1 MEEVG
6 AATFEAEVLGSSV
19 PVVVD
24 FWAPWCKPC
33 EAIASHLESLAA
45 EWGERVRLVRVNVDE
60 EPGLSARYGVLSLPT
75 VILFAG
81 GGAEGNRLRRAAS
94 SAIRARVHSAPV
106 TALATSWA
114 DLLEGEEIAYSGVE
128 PSREPTLEPFPD
140 DLDPRVAS
148 ALVAT
153 GVTALFRHQAE
164 AWEAARRGE
173 NVVVTTGTASGKSLA
188 FNLPVLDAIARDPKT
203 RALYL
208 YPTKALAQDQA
219 RSLAELRLKG
229 LRPAIYDGDTPTER
243 RWQIR
248 KWSNVVLTNPDM
260 LHVGVLPHHDRWGD
274 VLANLR
280 YVVVDE
286 AHVYRGVFGSH
297 VANVLRRLRRLA
309 RIYDAEPQ
317 FLLASATIAN
327 AGELALELTGEAATV
342 VDTDTSAR
350 AEREVVIWNPP
361 LLDAEL
367 GLRASPLGD
376 AARLLSQLTS
386 RGLRTICF
394 AKSRKAAELI
404 HRFAVER
411 VDTETAARL
420 APYRAGLHRRAA
432 ARDRAAPRRGR
443 APRRDR
449 DGCARARDRHR
460 PPRLRHLGRLP
471 GNRRVAAA
479 AVGTRG
485 QARARARDPRRERR
499 RARPV
504 LRARA

>member
-1 MEEVG
+1 M
-6 AATFEAEVLGSSV
+6 
-19 PVVVD
+19 
-24 FWAPWCKPC
+24 
-33 EAIASHLESLAA
+33 
-45 EWGERVRLVRVNVDE
+45 
-60 EPGLSARYGVLSLPT
+60 
-75 VILFAG
+75 ILFADG
-81 GGAEGNRLRRAAS
+81 GPKATVYGAQPRSRF
-94 SAIRARVHSAPV
+94 AREFAPAPV
-106 TALATSWA
+106 TTVAASWA
-114 DLLEGEEIAYSGVE
+114 DLLEGEEVAYSGIE
-128 PSREPTLEPFPD
+128 PPRDPKLEPLPD

-153 GVTALFRHQAE
+153 GVTALYRHQAE

-188 FNLPVLDAIARDPKT
+188 FNLPVLDAIAREPKT

-208 YPTKALAQDQA
+208 YPTKALSQDQA
-219 RSLAELRLKG
+219 RSLSELRLKG
-229 LRPAIYDGDTPTER
+229 LKPAIYDGDTPSER

-327 AGELALELTGEAATV
+327 PGELALELTGEGATV
-342 VDTDTSAR
+342 VDRDTSAR

-376 AARLLSQLTS
+376 ASRLLV
-386 RGLRTICF
+386 
-394 AKSRKAAELI
+394 AA
-404 HRFAVER
+404 
-411 VDTETAARL
+411 DL
-420 APYRAGLHRRAA
+420 ARAA
-432 ARDRAAPRRGR
+432 HDLLREEPEGGRAHPPLRGR
-443 APRRDR
+443 ARRRRDS
-449 DGCARARDRHR
+449 
-460 PPRLRHLGRLP
+460 
-471 GNRRVAAA
+471 
-479 AVGTRG
+479 G
-485 QARARARDPRRERR
+485 QARAVPRRVHARR
-499 RARPV
+499 SAVRSSDGSSKASCS
-504 LRARA
+504 A